1 MSKTKINQKTISRIS
16 AVFIIAMICSV
27 GYYFYPS
34 VMKNLQKQNVIEVAQ
49 GTTEMDATAIDFEGL
64 RIMNPDTVGW
74 VLIEGTP
81 LNYPVVQTDNNDYY
95 LSHNFE
101 RNAAIEGTVF
111 LDYVCPSENTR
122 NNILYGHYMQDESM
136 FGVLWQ
142 YQNEAYFKVHPIIQ
156 YDRPGNPGKWE
167 IFSVYITEADYDYRR
182 PEFTDN
188 TEFINYMN
196 RVKKRSLYDTG
207 VVLSPTDEVLT
218 LSTCIYTFDDARL
231 AIHARKITQ

>member
-1 MSKTKINQKTISRIS
+1 MSKTKINQKIISRIS
-16 AVFIIAMICSV
+16 GVLILAVICGV
-27 GYYFYPS
+27 GYYFYP
-34 VMKNLQKQNVIEVAQ
+34 VIMKNQQKQNVIEVAQ
-49 GTTEMDATAIDFEGL
+49 GATVTDTATIDFEGL
-64 RIMNPDTVGW
+64 RRLNPDTVGW

-101 RNAAIEGTVF
+101 KNTAIEGTVF
-111 LDYVCPSENTR
+111 LDYVCASENTR
-122 NNILYGHYMQDESM
+122 NNILYGHYMRDESM

-142 YQNEAYFKVHPIIQ
+142 YQNEAYFKEHPVIM
-156 YDRPGNPGKWE
+156 YDRPGDPGQWE
-167 IFSVYITEADYDYRR
+167 IFSVYITEADYDYRQ
-182 PEFTDN
+182 PEFTDD
-188 TEFINYMN
+188 TEFMTYMN
-196 RVKKRSLYDTG
+196 RVKERSLYDTG